1 MTQHMA
7 ESYRQLS
14 EVLGNRISIPSA
26 ASSEGGADS
35 SYSPTYDVPSDNDDN
50 LDEVMD
56 RNDWDD
62 DKKRAKMNK
71 MFSRAVSSGD
81 VDRVTQLLSNDR
93 TKEYIDVNAKDED
106 GATPL
111 IYAACFGKVE
121 IAQALLEAGAKTD
134 IQDSSGW
141 SALMWATTNKHE
153 SIVKVL
159 MDHGAS
165 AQTRSAKGRTVFDFV
180 QSSNSNEK
188 IAEILATNPRDSLSS
203 SMSCTSSSA
212 GDCDFYY
219 QSTVEG
225 YDSFMAEEA
234 ERRQKLLE
242 TAMALVGG
250 DSTLIDNTHDDDDTD
265 AENDLYDNN
274 LDDDDQEDD
283 DQDDLTTEFYW
294 DKCMPDQMFVFGG
307 DDLTHILDT
316 MITNIRLPMET
327 QQEIC
332 VPANVVFLSARFAH
346 YFSSSELLDE
356 VLEGALSRMSQIAKE
371 NARNT
376 DALAFW
382 MSNQVQL
389 LYYLKKDTGL
399 VVATAEYQLRLSEM
413 ISETYT
419 MLIINTERQLLKML
433 IPAML
438 HYEQISGMEHV
449 DFSDDWQR
457 FFRRNNNNNNNNN
470 MPMRRSAS
478 SPGSNIPNQPILCSD
493 EDSAISPECVT
504 DLLESIFTALQT
516 YEVHPTIMIQVL
528 AQLVHFMSCE
538 LFNRI
543 LINKKMLSR
552 SKALQVRM
560 NLSYVEDWIR
570 HNHLPASLLSY
581 LNPTTQL
588 LQLLQCLSHLSDFE
602 SFVQTVQKFDSLNA
616 LQVKRCIVNYRYE
629 VNEPRVPDAIKD
641 YVLQIADDAVKY
653 KQQRRNTMLRRSKT
667 SMSRVGSFA
676 SSMQRSR
683 SRPESVSSF
692 VGSIIGRVSLPP
704 TPTTEDL
711 PKEPSTDEPHEDDQ
725 EAEEDDQDMH
735 EMRDTKFMLP
745 FSVPTTAHMVSI
757 KGWVPD
763 GTAQQRRCVT
773 PIIPDNWMEKLDK
786 ANYAQ

>member
-1 MTQHMA
+1 M
-7 ESYRQLS
+7 
-14 EVLGNRISIPSA
+14 
-26 ASSEGGADS
+26 
-35 SYSPTYDVPSDNDDN
+35 
-50 LDEVMD
+50 
-56 RNDWDD
+56 
-62 DKKRAKMNK
+62 
-71 MFSRAVSSGD
+71 
-81 VDRVTQLLSNDR
+81 
-93 TKEYIDVNAKDED
+93 
-106 GATPL
+106 
-111 IYAACFGKVE
+111 
-121 IAQALLEAGAKTD
+121 
-134 IQDSSGW
+134 
-141 SALMWATTNKHE
+141 
-153 SIVKVL
+153 
-159 MDHGAS
+159 
-165 AQTRSAKGRTVFDFV
+165 
-180 QSSNSNEK
+180 
-188 IAEILATNPRDSLSS
+188 
-203 SMSCTSSSA
+203 
-212 GDCDFYY
+212 
-219 QSTVEG
+219 
-225 YDSFMAEEA
+225 
-234 ERRQKLLE
+234 
-242 TAMALVGG
+242 
-250 DSTLIDNTHDDDDTD
+250 
-265 AENDLYDNN
+265 
-274 LDDDDQEDD
+274 
-283 DQDDLTTEFYW
+283 
-294 DKCMPDQMFVFGG
+294 
-307 DDLTHILDT
+307 
-316 MITNIRLPMET
+316 
-327 QQEIC
+327 
-332 VPANVVFLSARFAH
+332 
-346 YFSSSELLDE
+346 
-356 VLEGALSRMSQIAKE
+356 
-371 NARNT
+371 
-376 DALAFW
+376 
-382 MSNQVQL
+382 
-389 LYYLKKDTGL
+389 
-399 VVATAEYQLRLSEM
+399 VATAEYQLRLSEM

-419 MLIINTERQLLKML
+419 MLIINTERSLLKML

-457 FFRRNNNNNNNNN
+457 FFRRNNNNNNNN

-478 SPGSNIPNQPILCSD
+478 SPGANIPNQPILCSD

-504 DLLESIFTALQT
+504 DLLESIFTTLQT

-629 VNEPRVPDAIKD
+629 VNEPRVPDSIKD

-704 TPTTEDL
+704 TPTTEEL
-711 PKEPSTDEPHEDDQ
+711 PKEPSADEPHEDDQ
-725 EAEEDDQDMH
+725 EAEQDDQDMH

-773 PIIPDNWMEKLDK
+773 PVIPDNWMEKLDK